1 METQTT
7 RNADMMRGIYDP
19 IIASTNDEEKQRRF
33 ALANLIDNV
42 KRQIEAIQWVLLV
55 EKTGQQVPDETI
67 GKYINLFISISRIV
81 EDFEQY
87 CPMMERD
94 DCE

>member
-1 METQTT
+1 MPEQTAS
-7 RNADMMRGIYDP
+7 NSDMMRGIYDP
-19 IIASTNDEEKQRRF
+19 IISSTNDEGKQRRF

-55 EKTGQQVPDETI
+55 EKTGQRVPDETI

-87 CPMMERD
+87 CPMIERD

>member
-1 METQTT
+1 MPEQTAS
-7 RNADMMRGIYDP
+7 NADMMRGIYDP

-33 ALANLIDNV
+33 ALANLMDNV

-55 EKTGQQVPDETI
+55 EKTGQHVPDETI
-67 GKYINLFISISRIV
+67 GKYINLFISISHIIEV
-81 EDFEQY
+81 FEQH